1 MHVNAKNPPVQIH
14 KDDLYLEDLHLKNL
28 IEIQNLKKYFPIYR
42 GILFRR
48 HIGDVHAIDGVD
60 LVIPPGDTL
69 GLVGESG
76 CGKSTL
82 GRCVLG
88 LIPVTDGKIIF
99 DGVDITSLDKKSLRN
114 LRRQMQI
121 VFQDPQ
127 ASLNPRMSVGRIVG
141 EPLEIFRI
149 AKGKEL
155 NNRIG
160 ELMELVG
167 LEASMMARYPH
178 EFSGG
183 QKQRIGIARA
193 LALNPKFI
201 VCDEPVSALDLSIQ
215 AQIINLLQELQDRLK
230 LTYLF
235 IAHDLSVVRHIS
247 DTVAVMYLGRIV
259 EYAPSEILYKNPLHP
274 YTQLLLESV
283 PVPDPCMKKT
293 HKLLE
298 GDPPSPTSPPPGC
311 RFHTRCPKRFEP
323 CDITEPENI
332 KVGGSQ
338 LVCCHLYSRGVLK

>member
-1 MHVNAKNPPVQIH
+1 MA
-14 KDDLYLEDLHLKNL
+14 NL
-28 IEIQNLKKYFPIYR
+28 VEISGLKKYFPIYR

-48 HIGDVHAIDGVD
+48 HIGDVRAVDGVD
-60 LVIPPGDTL
+60 LSITSGKTL

-88 LIPVTDGKIIF
+88 LIHPTDGKIFF
-99 DGVDITSLDKKSLRN
+99 DNIELSSIDRKSMRN

-127 ASLNPRMSVGRIVG
+127 ASLNPRMTAGQIIG
-141 EPLEIFRI
+141 EPIQIFGLARGREFRERV
-149 AKGKEL
+149 A
-155 NNRIG
+155 
-160 ELMELVG
+160 ELMEVVG
-167 LEASMMARYPH
+167 LEPSMTARYPH

-201 VCDEPVSALDLSIQ
+201 VCDEPVSALDVSIQ
-215 AQIINLLQELQDRLK
+215 AQIINLMQELQSRLK

-247 DTVAVMYLGRIV
+247 DIVAVMYLGKIV
-259 EYAPSEILYKNPLHP
+259 EKAPSEILYKNPLHP
-274 YTQLLLESV
+274 YTELLLASI
-283 PVPDPCMKKT
+283 PVPDPTVKKEY
-293 HKLLE
+293 KLLT
-298 GDPPSPTSPPPGC
+298 GDPPSPASPPPGC

-323 CDITEPENI
+323 CDKIEPAEFI
-332 KVGGSQ
+332 RDGSHE
-338 LVCCHLYSRGVLK
+338 VYCHLYSSGTNKGIV

>member
-1 MHVNAKNPPVQIH
+1 
-14 KDDLYLEDLHLKNL
+14 
-28 IEIQNLKKYFPIYR
+28 
-42 GILFRR
+42 
-48 HIGDVHAIDGVD
+48 VHAIDGVD

-99 DGVDITSLDKKSLRN
+99 DGMDLTSLNKKSLRN

-127 ASLNPRMSVGRIVG
+127 ASLNPRMSVGRIIG
-141 EPLEIFRI
+141 EALEIFKV

-167 LEASMMARYPH
+167 LEPSMMARYPH

-247 DTVAVMYLGRIV
+247 DTVAVMYLGKIM

-323 CDITEPENI
+323 CDKVMPAETEIE
-332 KVGGSQ
+332 SSH
-338 LVCCHLYSRGVLK
+338 LVCCHLFSTGNRETRNED